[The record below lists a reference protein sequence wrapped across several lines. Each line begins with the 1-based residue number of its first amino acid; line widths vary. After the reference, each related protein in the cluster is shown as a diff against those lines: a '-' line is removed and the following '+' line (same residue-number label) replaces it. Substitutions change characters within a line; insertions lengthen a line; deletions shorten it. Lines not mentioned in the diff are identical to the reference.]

1 MLESIVK
8 QNAKVPVDTDYRD
21 DLEDHTNS
29 EVRDEGAFDVGKDSC
44 VRVDL
49 SQDMAGIDFESSGW
63 LNIEQTPYGQ
73 KPVFGSLAPHDDTVR
88 LYNVFIFCLHVS
100 FHI

>member
-29 EVRDEGAFDVGKDSC
+29 EVPDEGAFDVGKDSC

-49 SQDMAGIDFESSGW
+49 SQDMAGNTNNKVLF
-63 LNIEQTPYGQ
+63 Q
-73 KPVFGSLAPHDDTVR
+73 
-88 LYNVFIFCLHVS
+88 
-100 FHI
+100 